1 MQPDHVRAVV
11 TGGVSGLGFAVA
23 QHLVRNGGK
32 VVLFDVAEDKA
43 AAAVAELGEAN
54 ARYLR
59 TDVTD
64 EAVVRENIAAASGFL
79 GGLNVAVNC
88 AGILGSGRVLGRE
101 GAMPLKTFTS
111 TVMVNLVGSFNV
123 AKAAAEVMQHNAPGE
138 DGERG
143 VIINT
148 ASVAAYEG
156 QIGQAAY
163 SASQGGV
170 VGMTL
175 PMARE
180 FARFGD
186 LHGTVLDIVHE
197 GLARSDIRFQRS
209 CAFHPGFQLLALLA
223 VQRVER
229 LAVPERA
236 DARLLRR
243 YEAMGDEHAG
253 GGVQANGVQALAY
266 RPNPVLDVVRSQV
279 QIALELAE
287 AEHVERAPAA
297 AQRPAIATR
306 QRAGVHGEIVA
317 LPRAQA
323 LLACAPGG
331 DIAGEVVRA
340 AAELV
345 AAAFDR
351 LDQAFGRQPHQ
362 RDAHG
367 VLADVQF
374 RGDGA
379 VPLPGGQQL
388 EHFQFAVA

>member
-101 GAMPLKTFTS
+101 GAMPLKQFTS

-123 AKAAAEVMQHNAPGE
+123 AKAAAEVMQHNAAGE

-163 SASQGGV
+163 SASKGGV

-180 FARFGD
+180 FARFGVRVM
-186 LHGTVLDIVHE
+186 TI
-197 GLARSDIRFQRS
+197 A
-209 CAFHPGFQLLALLA
+209 PGIFWTPMVDGMPPA
-223 VQRVER
+223 VQESLSASIPFPSR
-229 LAVPERA
+229 LGQPSEFA
-236 DARLLRR
+236 DAVAFILGNRYLNGETLRL
-243 YEAMGDEHAG
+243 
-253 GGVQANGVQALAY
+253 
-266 RPNPVLDVVRSQV
+266 
-279 QIALELAE
+279 
-287 AEHVERAPAA
+287 
-297 AQRPAIATR
+297 
-306 QRAGVHGEIVA
+306 
-317 LPRAQA
+317 
-323 LLACAPGG
+323 
-331 DIAGEVVRA
+331 
-340 AAELV
+340 
-345 AAAFDR
+345 
-351 LDQAFGRQPHQ
+351 
-362 RDAHG
+362 
-367 VLADVQF
+367 
-374 RGDGA
+374 DGA
-379 VPLPGGQQL
+379 VRLAPK
-388 EHFQFAVA
+388 